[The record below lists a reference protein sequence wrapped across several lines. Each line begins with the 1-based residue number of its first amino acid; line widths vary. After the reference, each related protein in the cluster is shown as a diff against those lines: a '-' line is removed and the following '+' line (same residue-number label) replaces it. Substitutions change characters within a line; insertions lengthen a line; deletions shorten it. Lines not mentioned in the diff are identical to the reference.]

1 MFCVYTKPAKES
13 EKCGV
18 YHATG
23 QPKKRRKY
31 YFSLASKNSED
42 NNILFVT
49 QFVRYWT

>member
-23 QPKKRRKY
+23 QPKKKEESTT
-31 YFSLASKNSED
+31 FHLLVK
-42 NNILFVT
+42 IVKTITFCL
-49 QFVRYWT
+49 